1 MQKKLELLRKYKGY
15 IICIIIILMAS
26 LSIFIQSRQKN
37 ERGNSNNNNNNNSNN
52 IGVYVTGEIV
62 NPGVYYLNEGA
73 RLYELIDIAGGLSD
87 MADINKLNL
96 AQSLKDSD
104 KIDIPKKENKSEEE
118 ISNNNERDLD
128 LDNNKVNI
136 NVATKEELMGLSGI
150 GASTADKIIK
160 YREKNTFTYIEDIM
174 DVPGIG
180 ESKFNNIKD
189 SISVD

>member
-1 MQKKLELLRKYKGY
+1 MQKKLELLIKYKGY

-37 ERGNSNNNNNNNSNN
+37 ERGNSNNNNNNSNN

-62 NPGVYYLNEGA
+62 NPGVYYLNEGS
-73 RLYELIDIAGGLSD
+73 RLYQLIDIAGGLSD
-87 MADINKLNL
+87 TADINKLNL

-104 KIDIPKKENKSEEE
+104 KIDIPKKGNKSEEE

>member
-37 ERGNSNNNNNNNSNN
+37 ERGNSNNSNNSNN

-73 RLYELIDIAGGLSD
+73 RLYQLIDIAGGLSD
-87 MADINKLNL
+87 TADINKLNL

-104 KIDIPKKENKSEEE
+104 KIVIPKKENKSEEE

-136 NVATKEELMGLSGI
+136 NVATKEELMELSGI

-160 YREKNTFTYIEDIM
+160 YREKNAFTYIEDIM

>member
-37 ERGNSNNNNNNNSNN
+37 ERGNSNNNNNSNN

-62 NPGVYYLNEGA
+62 NPGVYYLNEGS

-87 MADINKLNL
+87 TADINKLNL

-104 KIDIPKKENKSEEE
+104 KIDIPKKGNKSEEE
-118 ISNNNERDLD
+118 ISNNNKRDLD

>member
-37 ERGNSNNNNNNNSNN
+37 ERGNSNNNNNSNN

-62 NPGVYYLNEGA
+62 NPGVYYLNEGS
-73 RLYELIDIAGGLSD
+73 RLYQLIDIAGGLSD

>member
-37 ERGNSNNNNNNNSNN
+37 ERGNSNNNNNNSNN

-62 NPGVYYLNEGA
+62 NPGVYYLNEGS
-73 RLYELIDIAGGLSD
+73 RLYQLIDIAGGLSD
-87 MADINKLNL
+87 TADINKLNL

-104 KIDIPKKENKSEEE
+104 KIDIPKKGNKSEEE

>member
-37 ERGNSNNNNNNNSNN
+37 ERGNSNNNNNSNN

-62 NPGVYYLNEGA
+62 NPGVYYLNEGS
-73 RLYELIDIAGGLSD
+73 RLYQLIDIAGGLSD
-87 MADINKLNL
+87 TADINKLNL

-118 ISNNNERDLD
+118 ISNNNNERDLD
-128 LDNNKVNI
+128 LYNNKVNI

>member
-37 ERGNSNNNNNNNSNN
+37 ERGNSNNNNNSNN

-62 NPGVYYLNEGA
+62 NPGVYYLNEGS
-73 RLYELIDIAGGLSD
+73 RLYQLIDIAGGLSD
-87 MADINKLNL
+87 MEDINKLNL

>member
-37 ERGNSNNNNNNNSNN
+37 ERGNSNNSNNSNN

-73 RLYELIDIAGGLSD
+73 RLYQLIDIAGGLSD
-87 MADINKLNL
+87 TADINKLNL

-104 KIDIPKKENKSEEE
+104 KIVIPKKENKSEEE

-136 NVATKEELMGLSGI
+136 NVATKEELMKLSGI

-160 YREKNTFTYIEDIM
+160 YRENNTFTYIEDIM

>member
-26 LSIFIQSRQKN
+26 LSIFIQSKQKN
-37 ERGNSNNNNNNNSNN
+37 ERGNSNNSNKSNN

-73 RLYELIDIAGGLSD
+73 RLYQLIDIAGGLSD
-87 MADINKLNL
+87 TADINKLNL

-104 KIDIPKKENKSEEE
+104 KIEIPKKENKSEEE
-118 ISNNNERDLD
+118 ISNHNERDLD

-136 NVATKEELMGLSGI
+136 NVATKEELMELSGI

>member
-37 ERGNSNNNNNNNSNN
+37 ERGNSNNNNNSNN

-62 NPGVYYLNEGA
+62 NPGVYYLNEGS
-73 RLYELIDIAGGLSD
+73 RLYQLIDIAGGLSD

-118 ISNNNERDLD
+118 ISNNNERDLN

>member
-37 ERGNSNNNNNNNSNN
+37 ERGNSNNNNNSNN

-62 NPGVYYLNEGA
+62 NPGVYYLNEGS
-73 RLYELIDIAGGLSD
+73 RLYQLIDIAGGLSD
-87 MADINKLNL
+87 TADINKLNL

-104 KIDIPKKENKSEEE
+104 KIDIPKKGNKSEEE

>member
-37 ERGNSNNNNNNNSNN
+37 ERGNSNNNNNSNN

-62 NPGVYYLNEGA
+62 NPGVYYLNEGS

-87 MADINKLNL
+87 TADINKLNL

>member
-37 ERGNSNNNNNNNSNN
+37 ERGNSNNSNKSNN

-73 RLYELIDIAGGLSD
+73 RLYQLIDIAGGLSD
-87 MADINKLNL
+87 TADINKLNL

-104 KIDIPKKENKSEEE
+104 KIEIPKKENKSEEE

-160 YREKNTFTYIEDIM
+160 YREKNAFTYIEDIM

>member
-26 LSIFIQSRQKN
+26 LSIFIQSKQKN
-37 ERGNSNNNNNNNSNN
+37 ERGNSNNSNKSNN

-73 RLYELIDIAGGLSD
+73 RLYQLIDIAGGLSD
-87 MADINKLNL
+87 TADINKLNL

-104 KIDIPKKENKSEEE
+104 KIEIPKKENKSEEE
-118 ISNNNERDLD
+118 ISNHNERYLD

-136 NVATKEELMGLSGI
+136 NVATKEELMELSGI

>member
-15 IICIIIILMAS
+15 IICIIIILISS

-37 ERGNSNNNNNNNSNN
+37 ERGNSNNSNKSNN

-73 RLYELIDIAGGLSD
+73 RLYQLIDIAGGLSD
-87 MADINKLNL
+87 TADINKLNL

-104 KIDIPKKENKSEEE
+104 KIEIPKKENKSEEE
-118 ISNNNERDLD
+118 ISNNNERDLG

-136 NVATKEELMGLSGI
+136 NVATKEELMELNGI

>member
-37 ERGNSNNNNNNNSNN
+37 ERGNSNNNNNSNN

-62 NPGVYYLNEGA
+62 NPGVYYLNEGS
-73 RLYELIDIAGGLSD
+73 RLYQLIDIAGGLSD

-118 ISNNNERDLD
+118 ISNNNERELD

>member
-37 ERGNSNNNNNNNSNN
+37 ERGNSNNSNNSNN

-73 RLYELIDIAGGLSD
+73 RLYQLIDIAGGLSD
-87 MADINKLNL
+87 TADINKLNL

-104 KIDIPKKENKSEEE
+104 KIEIPKKENKSEEE
-118 ISNNNERDLD
+118 ISNNNERDLN

>member
-37 ERGNSNNNNNNNSNN
+37 ERGNSNNSNNSNN

-73 RLYELIDIAGGLSD
+73 RLYQLIDIAGGLSD

-104 KIDIPKKENKSEEE
+104 KIEIPKKENKSEEE
-118 ISNNNERDLD
+118 ISNNSESNTAL
-128 LDNNKVNI
+128 NNKVNI
-136 NVATKEELMGLSGI
+136 NVATKEELMELSGI

-160 YREKNTFTYIEDIM
+160 YREKNAFTYIEDIM

>member
-15 IICIIIILMAS
+15 IICIIIILISS

-37 ERGNSNNNNNNNSNN
+37 ERGNSNNSNNSNN

-62 NPGVYYLNEGA
+62 NPGVYYLNEGS
-73 RLYELIDIAGGLSD
+73 RLYQLIDIAGGLSD
-87 MADINKLNL
+87 TADINKLNL

-118 ISNNNERDLD
+118 ISNNNERDLN

>member
-26 LSIFIQSRQKN
+26 LSIFIQSKQKN
-37 ERGNSNNNNNNNSNN
+37 ERGNSNNSDNSNN

-62 NPGVYYLNEGA
+62 NPGVYYLNKGA
-73 RLYELIDIAGGLSD
+73 RLYQLIDIAGGLSD
-87 MADINKLNL
+87 TADINKLNL

-104 KIDIPKKENKSEEE
+104 KIEIPKKENKGEEE

-136 NVATKEELMGLSGI
+136 NVATKEELMELSGI

>member
-136 NVATKEELMGLSGI
+136 NVATNEELMGLSGI

>member
-37 ERGNSNNNNNNNSNN
+37 ERGNSNNSNKSNN

-62 NPGVYYLNEGA
+62 NPGVYYLNEGS
-73 RLYELIDIAGGLSD
+73 RLYQLIDIAGGLSD

>member
-37 ERGNSNNNNNNNSNN
+37 ERGNSNNNNNSNN

-62 NPGVYYLNEGA
+62 NPGVYYLNEGS
-73 RLYELIDIAGGLSD
+73 RLYQLIDIAGGLSD
-87 MADINKLNL
+87 TADINKLNL

-118 ISNNNERDLD
+118 MSNNNNERDLD
-128 LDNNKVNI
+128 LYNNKVNI

-160 YREKNTFTYIEDIM
+160 YREKNAFTYIEDIM

>member
-37 ERGNSNNNNNNNSNN
+37 ERGNSNNNNNSNN

-87 MADINKLNL
+87 TADINKLNL

>member
-37 ERGNSNNNNNNNSNN
+37 ERGNSNNSNKSNN

-73 RLYELIDIAGGLSD
+73 RLYQLIDIAGGLSD
-87 MADINKLNL
+87 TADINKLNL

-104 KIDIPKKENKSEEE
+104 KIVIPKKENKSEEE

-136 NVATKEELMGLSGI
+136 NVATKEELMELSGI

-160 YREKNTFTYIEDIM
+160 YRENNTFTYIEDIM

>member
-37 ERGNSNNNNNNNSNN
+37 ERGNSNNSNNSNN
-52 IGVYVTGEIV
+52 IVVYVTGEIV

-73 RLYELIDIAGGLSD
+73 RLYQLIDIAGGLSD

-104 KIDIPKKENKSEEE
+104 KIEIPKKENKSEEE

-136 NVATKEELMGLSGI
+136 NVATKEELMELSGI

-160 YREKNTFTYIEDIM
+160 YREKNAFTYIEDIM

>member
-37 ERGNSNNNNNNNSNN
+37 ERGNSNNNNNSNN

-62 NPGVYYLNEGA
+62 NPGVYYLNEGS
-73 RLYELIDIAGGLSD
+73 RLYQLIDIAGGLSD
-87 MADINKLNL
+87 TADINKLNL

-118 ISNNNERDLD
+118 ISNNNNERDLD
-128 LDNNKVNI
+128 LYNNKVNI

-160 YREKNTFTYIEDIM
+160 YREKNAFTYIEDIM